1 MNTEIKS
8 NKKTKRKP
16 MNPWVKFAIYAV
28 IYLLFVI
35 WLQNWWLLLGLP
47 IIFDFC
53 ITKKVNWTFWKKRG
67 VERQT
72 KLIEWVGHHL
82 CCYRCH
88 HYPYFLYRG
97 VYYSYI
103 VDGKIAVGW

>member
-1 MNTEIKS
+1 MNTEIKT

-16 MNPWVKFAIYAV
+16 MNPWLKFAIYTF
-28 IYLLFVI
+28 IYLLFFLWI
-35 WLQNWWLLLGLP
+35 KNWWMLLGFP

-72 KLIEWVGHHL
+72 KLIEWVDAII
-82 CCYRCH
+82 
-88 HYPYFLYRG
+88 FA
-97 VYYSYI
+97 VI
-103 VDGKIAVGW
+103 VATII